1 LLDSFAPAS
10 LLWPAEQETGGAP
23 LAAAP
28 ARTLK
33 LGFAAMPDPTQ
44 RLHVTDH
51 KDVKVVDFVENKIL
65 DEANIA
71 EIGQQLTTL
80 VEARDRQKILLDFGN
95 VDHLSSAAL
104 GMLINVNNRVK
115 QQNGQLRLANIKP
128 QIIEVFE
135 ITKLNKLFK
144 ILPNRAD
151 ALASFN

>member
-1 LLDSFAPAS
+1 
-10 LLWPAEQETGGAP
+10 
-23 LAAAP
+23 
-28 ARTLK
+28 
-33 LGFAAMPDPTQ
+33 MPDPTQ
-44 RLHVTDH
+44 RLHVTEL

-71 EIGQQLTTL
+71 EIGQQLTAL
-80 VEARDRQKILLDFGN
+80 VESRDRQKILLDFGN